1 MPAHLFISVIV
12 PSRDRPALLADCLAD
27 LRGNAYPRREIIVVD
42 QSRGSETAAAV
53 RRAASLDT
61 SLRYVRSDTTGS
73 SRAQNVALEL
83 ARGEIL
89 AITNDDCRPAANWL
103 ERIAKEFVANP
114 EVVAV
119 FGPFLPL
126 RPPGDTLAV
135 AALTGRRRRVQR
147 GLEEVWR
154 LGYGGN
160 MAFRR
165 RVVTEAGGFDEM
177 LGPGSLQEWGCND
190 VDLVYRV
197 LRKGGTAVY
206 APDVVVRHVQ
216 QFRLRGALRREA
228 SYARGAGAIIAKLL
242 RCGDE
247 NAWRLLAQRLW
258 PLGPGRN
265 WPELVESMGGGSRWA
280 VAARTLYR
288 VYCWTALIP
297 SGVIAG
303 WRQPVHDT
311 KHMVYRSDV
320 SFREGSSNVA
330 KNQCD
335 HPVVPRRDDKRT
347 VGA

>member
-1 MPAHLFISVIV
+1 MPTFPFISVIV

-27 LRGNAYPRREIIVVD
+27 LRGNEYPWREIIVVD
-42 QSRGSETAAAV
+42 QSRGSKTAAVV

-73 SRAQNVALEL
+73 SRAQNVALEISQGEVL
-83 ARGEIL
+83 AV
-89 AITNDDCRPAANWL
+89 TNDDCRPAVNWL
-103 ERIAKEFVANP
+103 RRIAGEFVANP

-126 RPPGDTLAV
+126 CPPGDTLAM

-165 RVVTEAGGFDEM
+165 RAVIEAGGFDEG
-177 LGPGSLQEWGCND
+177 LGPGSPRGWGCND
-190 VDLVYRV
+190 VDLIYRV
-197 LRKGGTAVY
+197 LRNGGTVVY
-206 APDVVVRHVQ
+206 TPDVVVRHVQ
-216 QFRLRGALRREA
+216 QFRLRRALRREA

-247 NAWRLLAQRLW
+247 NTWRLLAQRLW
-258 PLGPGRN
+258 PVGPGRN
-265 WPELVESMGGGSRWA
+265 WPELVESMGGGSRWV
-280 VAARTLYR
+280 VAARALYR
-288 VYCWTALIP
+288 VYCWTVLIP

-303 WRQPVHDT
+303 WRQPLQDPD
-311 KHMVYRSDV
+311 HMLYRKIV
-320 SFREGSSNVA
+320 
-330 KNQCD
+330 
-335 HPVVPRRDDKRT
+335 
-347 VGA
+347 